1 MRALYL
7 RLAAD
12 GIRRERRF
20 YLPFLLTAAGVS
32 AVQYILFFLAG
43 DVGLDQISG
52 GATLRA
58 ILQLGSF
65 VIAAFAA
72 LFLFYTHAFLTR
84 RRGREFGLYSVLGMG
99 KRSLASI
106 LFWETLFSF
115 VLSLSIGLLAG
126 AALAKLAELGL
137 YRITGGT
144 VNYSLRLSGAGL
156 GETVAIFGVIFLLLF
171 FDSLRRIGLADT
183 VTLTKSESLGEKPP
197 RANPVLGVLGLLLL
211 GGAYAL
217 AITIKDPIA
226 AIGLFFFAVLMV
238 IVGTYLVFIAGSVLL
253 CRLLQRNKRY
263 YYKPA
268 HFVSVSSMAFRMKR
282 NGAGLASV
290 CILATMV
297 LVMIS
302 STTCLYFG
310 EEDVVRTRYPE
321 DMRVEFVFWDDEETD
336 AAAADTDALR
346 ALVLAEAADAGAEPI
361 DFREN
366 FTVYPKSG
374 NARYICTFDTA
385 ADDDAQTALWRAL
398 LRRFRTDEA
407 KEQYGYAQFFCDS
420 RAVARGDFYGSFGGM
435 FFLGILLSSVFIC
448 AAVLILY
455 YKQIT
460 EAAEDASRFAI
471 MQKVGMTA
479 REIRQSV
486 NRVLPAAAPG
496 RGAPRLRLPDDRQ
509 TAHALRHVQHRAV
522 CCYHGGEL
530 CSLRRALCVGLACDL
545 RGVLRH
551 RRRHACLTLSPIC
564 AILKPYRETDDIQ
577 GEWEGY
583 HAKETVTY
591 TDRRRACGGTRRLRR
606 GAADAFG
613 RARNRFADFADD
625 TDGACRADL

>member
-1 MRALYL
+1 MKTLYL

-43 DVGLDQISG
+43 DVGLDKISG
-52 GATLRA
+52 GATLRV

-65 VIAAFAA
+65 VIAVFAA
-72 LFLFYTHAFLTR
+72 LFLFYTHAFLIK

-99 KRSLASI
+99 KRSLAAI
-106 LFWETLFSF
+106 LFWETLLSF
-115 VLSLSIGLLAG
+115 TVSLSAGLLAG

-156 GETVAIFGVIFLLLF
+156 GETTAIFGAIFFLLFLN
-171 FDSLRRIGLADT
+171 SLRRIGLADT
-183 VTLTKSESLGEKPP
+183 VTLTKSENLGEKPP
-197 RANPVLGVLGLLLL
+197 RANPVLGALGLLLL
-211 GGAYAL
+211 LGAYAL

-226 AIGLFFFAVLMV
+226 AIGLFFLAVLMV

-253 CRLLQRNKRY
+253 CRLLQKNKRY
-263 YYKPA
+263 YYTPN

-290 CILATMV
+290 CILVTMV
-297 LVMIS
+297 LVMLS
-302 STTCLYFG
+302 STACLYFG
-310 EEDVVRTRYPE
+310 EEDAVRTRYPH
-321 DMRVEFVFWDDEETD
+321 DMQIEFVFWDDEETD

-346 ALVLAEAADAGAEPI
+346 EPVLAEAAGAGVEPT

-366 FTVYPKSG
+366 FTVYPKNG
-374 NARYICTFDTA
+374 NARYICTFDTT

-398 LRRFRTDEA
+398 LHRFGTDEA
-407 KEQYGYAQFFCDS
+407 KERYGYAQFFCDS
-420 RAVARGDFYGSFGGM
+420 RAVARGDFYGTFGGL

-479 REIRQSV
+479 REIRRSV
-486 NRVLPAAAPG
+486 NSQMLTVFFLPLAFAG
-496 RGAPRLRLPDDRQ
+496 L
-509 TAHALRHVQHRAV
+509 H
-522 CCYHGGEL
+522 
-530 CSLRRALCVGLACDL
+530 LACAFPMIEKL
-545 RGVLRH
+545 LMLFSLYNTALFAATTGVSFAVFAALYALVFRVTSG
-551 RRRHACLTLSPIC
+551 AYC
-564 AILKPYRETDDIQ
+564 DI
-577 GEWEGY
+577 
-583 HAKETVTY
+583 V
-591 TDRRRACGGTRRLRR
+591 GGTQ
-606 GAADAFG
+606 A
-613 RARNRFADFADD
+613 
-625 TDGACRADL
+625 T

>member
-1 MRALYL
+1 MKTLYI
-7 RLAAD
+7 RLAAE
-12 GIRRERRF
+12 GIRRNRRF

-43 DVGLDQISG
+43 DVGLDKISG

-65 VIAAFAA
+65 VIAVFAA

-99 KRSLASI
+99 KRSLAAI
-106 LFWETLFSF
+106 LFWETLLSF
-115 VLSLSIGLLAG
+115 AVSLSVGLLAG

-156 GETVAIFGVIFLLLF
+156 GETTLVFGVIFLLLF
-171 FDSLRRIGLADT
+171 LDSLRRIGFADT
-183 VTLTKSESLGEKPP
+183 VTLTKSENLGEKPP
-197 RANPVLGVLGLLLL
+197 RANPVLGVLGLALL

-217 AITIKDPIA
+217 AITIQDPIA
-226 AIGLFFFAVLMV
+226 AIGLFFLAVLMV

-282 NGAGLASV
+282 SGAGLASV

-321 DMRVEFVFWDDEETD
+321 DMRVEFVFWDDETTD
-336 AAAADTDALR
+336 ASAADTDAVR
-346 ALVLAEAADAGAEPI
+346 ALVLA
-361 DFREN
+361 
-366 FTVYPKSG
+366 
-374 NARYICTFDTA
+374 
-385 ADDDAQTALWRAL
+385 
-398 LRRFRTDEA
+398 
-407 KEQYGYAQFFCDS
+407 
-420 RAVARGDFYGSFGGM
+420 
-435 FFLGILLSSVFIC
+435 
-448 AAVLILY
+448 
-455 YKQIT
+455 

-479 REIRQSV
+479 REIRRSV
-486 NRVLPAAAPG
+486 NSQMLTVFFLPLLLAG
-496 RGAPRLRLPDDRQ
+496 V
-509 TAHALRHVQHRAV
+509 H
-522 CCYHGGEL
+522 
-530 CSLRRALCVGLACDL
+530 LACAFPMIAKL
-545 RGVLRH
+545 
-551 RRRHACLTLSPIC
+551 LTLFGMYNTALFAATTGISFAVFAALYALVWRVTSGAYC
-564 AILKPYRETDDIQ
+564 DI
-577 GEWEGY
+577 
-583 HAKETVTY
+583 V
-591 TDRRRACGGTRRLRR
+591 GGTH
-606 GAADAFG
+606 A
-613 RARNRFADFADD
+613 
-625 TDGACRADL
+625 

>member
-1 MRALYL
+1 MKTLYI

-12 GIRRERRF
+12 GIRRNRRF

-43 DVGLDQISG
+43 DVGLDKISG

-65 VIAAFAA
+65 VIAVFAA

-99 KRSLASI
+99 KRSLAAI
-106 LFWETLFSF
+106 LFWETLLSF
-115 VLSLSIGLLAG
+115 AASLSVGLLAG

-156 GETVAIFGVIFLLLF
+156 GETTLVFGVIFLLLF
-171 FDSLRRIGLADT
+171 LDSLRRIGFADT
-183 VTLTKSESLGEKPP
+183 VTLTKSENLGEKPP
-197 RANPVLGVLGLLLL
+197 RANPVLGVLGLALL

-217 AITIKDPIA
+217 AITIQDPIA
-226 AIGLFFFAVLMV
+226 AIGLFFLAVLMV

-282 NGAGLASV
+282 SGAGLASV

-321 DMRVEFVFWDDEETD
+321 DMRVEFVFWDDETTD
-336 AAAADTDALR
+336 ASAADTDAVR
-346 ALVLAEAADAGAEPI
+346 ALVLAEAADAGVEPT
-361 DFREN
+361 DFQEN

-398 LRRFRTDEA
+398 LRRFGTDEA
-407 KEQYGYAQFFCDS
+407 KEQYGYARFFCDS
-420 RAVARGDFYGSFGGM
+420 RAVARGDFYGSFGGL
-435 FFLGILLSSVFIC
+435 FFLGILLSAVFIC

-479 REIRQSV
+479 REIRRSV
-486 NRVLPAAAPG
+486 NSQMLTVFFLPLLLAG
-496 RGAPRLRLPDDRQ
+496 V
-509 TAHALRHVQHRAV
+509 H
-522 CCYHGGEL
+522 
-530 CSLRRALCVGLACDL
+530 LACAFPMIAKL
-545 RGVLRH
+545 
-551 RRRHACLTLSPIC
+551 LTLFGMYNTGLFAATTGVSFAVFAALYALVWRVTSGAYC
-564 AILKPYRETDDIQ
+564 DI
-577 GEWEGY
+577 
-583 HAKETVTY
+583 V
-591 TDRRRACGGTRRLRR
+591 GGTH
-606 GAADAFG
+606 A
-613 RARNRFADFADD
+613 
-625 TDGACRADL
+625 

>member
-58 ILQLGSF
+58 ILQLSSF

-211 GGAYAL
+211 LGAYAL

-226 AIGLFFFAVLMV
+226 AIGLFFLAVLMV

-361 DFREN
+361 DFRRTLP
-366 FTVYPKSG
+366 FIRKAATRAISAPLTRRRTTMRRPRSG
-374 NARYICTFDTA
+374 ARCCGGSERMKQKNSTAMRNSSATA
-385 ADDDAQTALWRAL
+385 ARWRAGTSTVRSAGCSSSAFCS
-398 LRRFRTDEA
+398 RR
-407 KEQYGYAQFFCDS
+407 S
-420 RAVARGDFYGSFGGM
+420 
-435 FFLGILLSSVFIC
+435 LS
-448 AAVLILY
+448 A
-455 YKQIT
+455 
-460 EAAEDASRFAI
+460 
-471 MQKVGMTA
+471 
-479 REIRQSV
+479 
-486 NRVLPAAAPG
+486 LP
-496 RGAPRLRLPDDRQ
+496 
-509 TAHALRHVQHRAV
+509 
-522 CCYHGGEL
+522 C
-530 CSLRRALCVGLACDL
+530 
-545 RGVLRH
+545 
-551 RRRHACLTLSPIC
+551 
-564 AILKPYRETDDIQ
+564 
-577 GEWEGY
+577 
-583 HAKETVTY
+583 
-591 TDRRRACGGTRRLRR
+591 
-606 GAADAFG
+606 
-613 RARNRFADFADD
+613 
-625 TDGACRADL
+625 